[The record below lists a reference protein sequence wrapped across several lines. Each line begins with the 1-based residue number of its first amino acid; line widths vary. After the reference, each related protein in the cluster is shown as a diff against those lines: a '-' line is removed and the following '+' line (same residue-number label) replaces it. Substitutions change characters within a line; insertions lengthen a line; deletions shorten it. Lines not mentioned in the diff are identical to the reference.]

1 MCCTLNHSGLDA
13 VTNAVLSL
21 RLVFVDHVHAPCKLI
36 YLVFCDLVN
45 IVVANPADL
54 NMQTWSI

>member
-1 MCCTLNHSGLDA
+1 MFRRVNHSGLDA

-21 RLVFVDHVHAPCKLI
+21 HLVFVDHVCAPCKLI
-36 YLVFCDLVN
+36 YLVFGDLVN

-54 NMQTWSI
+54 NMQKW